1 GRRWEKGEDLSLF
14 MDIIKTFPVI
24 FNKSMLPESRQKK
37 SAALANI
44 REKYE
49 KGFGV
54 PITEAQLIKKVSNM
68 KTRLKKKTDLK
79 KTGNKTIKLNDWE
92 RKLYELMEGEM
103 NPVINRAEGDED
115 EPETS
120 ASTCTNTTVPQ
131 PPPRRRSSPTIL
143 HQKETEETRHL
154 SLTDLQ
160 RLVLVEQLAALKE
173 QRAYYKE
180 KSERLS
186 GNYQNTSDNAQN
198 IDNTSLFASYTQM

>member
-1 GRRWEKGEDLSLF
+1 MATSSPFLIFLL
-14 MDIIKTFPVI
+14 TFILEGVRCGV
-24 FNKSMLPESRQKK
+24 MLP
-37 SAALANI
+37 
-44 REKYE
+44 
-49 KGFGV
+49 
-54 PITEAQLIKKVSNM
+54 
-68 KTRLKKKTDLK
+68 D
-79 KTGNKTIKLNDWE
+79 DW
-92 RKLYELMEGEM
+92 L
-103 NPVINRAEGDED
+103 GDED

>member
-1 GRRWEKGEDLSLF
+1 
-14 MDIIKTFPVI
+14 
-24 FNKSMLPESRQKK
+24 MLPESRQKK

-44 REKYE
+44 REKLLKLWRSYRL
-49 KGFGV
+49 GNFIPIFNFPADFYSRRRSCGV
-54 PITEAQLIKKVSNM
+54 MLP
-68 KTRLKKKTDLK
+68 D
-79 KTGNKTIKLNDWE
+79 DW
-92 RKLYELMEGEM
+92 L
-103 NPVINRAEGDED
+103 GDED